1 MKAILLT
8 TPLEG
13 LAEGIASPGPCF
25 WEIFPRKV
33 EAELKLRDI
42 AESHGIPIKRGTQQI
57 TFGGLKVEVISG
69 KDAKVMLELLKW
81 RVVLPLIHQDNH
93 STQTALT
100 ENQ

>member
-13 LAEGIASPGPCF
+13 LAGGVTTPGPCF

-33 EAELKLRDI
+33 DAEVKLRDI
-42 AESHGIPIKRGTQQI
+42 AESHSILIKRGTKEI

-69 KDAKVMLELLKW
+69 KEAKVMLELLKW
-81 RVVLPLIHQDNH
+81 KVVLPLIHQGNRP
-93 STQTALT
+93 SQTAVPA
-100 ENQ
+100 

>member
-1 MKAILLT
+1 MKTILLT

-13 LAEGIASPGPCF
+13 LTGGVATPGPCF

-42 AESHGIPIKRGTQQI
+42 AESHGILIKRGCQEI

-69 KDAKVMLELLKW
+69 KEAKVMLELLKW
-81 RVVLPLIHQDNH
+81 RVVLPLIHQGNH
-93 STQTALT
+93 STQNAMPA
-100 ENQ
+100 

>member
-1 MKAILLT
+1 MKTILLT

-13 LAEGIASPGPCF
+13 IEGGIASPGPCF

-42 AESHGIPIKRGTQQI
+42 AESHGIVIKRGCQQI

-69 KDAKVMLELLKW
+69 KEAKVML
-81 RVVLPLIHQDNH
+81 PLITQDDRPSQN
-93 STQTALT
+93 AMPV
-100 ENQ
+100 

>member
-13 LAEGIASPGPCF
+13 IEGGIASPGPCF

-42 AESHGIPIKRGTQQI
+42 AESHGIPIKRGTKEI
-57 TFGGLKVEVISG
+57 IFGGLKVEVISG
-69 KDAKVMLELLKW
+69 KEAKEM
-81 RVVLPLIHQDNH
+81 LPLINQDNRT
-93 STQTALT
+93 TQNALT
-100 ENQ
+100 ANQ

>member
-1 MKAILLT
+1 MKTILLT

-13 LAEGIASPGPCF
+13 LAGGVATPGPCF

-42 AESHGIPIKRGTQQI
+42 AESHGILIKRGCQEI

-69 KDAKVMLELLKW
+69 KEAKVMLELLKW
-81 RVVLPLIHQDNH
+81 RVVLPLIHQGHRPSQN
-93 STQTALT
+93 AMPA
-100 ENQ
+100 